1 MTVSHGQASIERGF
15 SINKDVLAPNMLEK
29 TIIAQRLVCDGVA
42 SSLDEKKCLQDFV
55 VTKSLLQSCKVAS
68 TKYKNFLKEQRLSN
82 QCNELK
88 EEKKKLVEDLNLE
101 RENIVSWEKAA
112 QRLGKEADDLAERAE
127 KTCKMSLLIDSN
139 KARKRSA
146 DLKLDIETSKNKIQ
160 KLQEKLRTAL

>member
-1 MTVSHGQASIERGF
+1 MTVSHGQASIEHGF

-88 EEKKKLVEDLNLE
+88 EETCRRFKFRK
-101 RENIVSWEKAA
+101 REHSFM
-112 QRLGKEADDLAERAE
+112 GKGCSE
-127 KTCKMSLLIDSN
+127 I
-139 KARKRSA
+139 RKRSG
-146 DLKLDIETSKNKIQ
+146 
-160 KLQEKLRTAL
+160 